1 MKRDARRAILDA
13 GAELVHRKGFNNTG
27 IKEILD
33 LAGVPKG
40 SFYFYFPSKEEFG
53 LALIDHYREVR
64 TPALAQVL
72 RDASVPP
79 LDRLRTFFEL
89 ARRRYEEWDYE
100 RGCPFG
106 NLAQEMC
113 DLSPAMCEKLR
124 GVLDGLSR
132 AMGDILNEAAA
143 RGELAPGVEPY
154 EAAAFI
160 MDAWEGAILR
170 MKAEKNA
177 QPLLRLEKMLFTRI
191 LAAPLPETAK
201 TAETAGAPTST
212 GA

>member
-33 LAGVPKG
+33 LAQVPKG

-72 RDASVPP
+72 RDADAPP
-79 LDRLRTFFEL
+79 LDRLRRFFEL
-89 ARRRYEEWDYE
+89 ARKRYQEWDFE

-113 DLSPAMCEKLR
+113 DLSPAMCGKLR
-124 GVLDGLSR
+124 EVLDGVSR
-132 AMGDILNEAAA
+132 AMGDVLNEAAA
-143 RGELAPGVEPY
+143 HGQLASGLEPY
-154 EAAAFI
+154 ETAAFV

-170 MKAEKNA
+170 MKAEKNVH
-177 QPLLRLEKMLFTRI
+177 PLLRLEKMVFTRI
-191 LAAPLPETAK
+191 LSGPQADP
-201 TAETAGAPTST
+201 TAGARNPRSD
-212 GA
+212 

>member
-33 LAGVPKG
+33 LAQVPKG

-72 RDASVPP
+72 RDAATPP
-79 LDRLRTFFEL
+79 LDRLRRFFEL
-89 ARRRYEEWDYE
+89 ARQRYQEWDYE

-113 DLSPAMCEKLR
+113 DLSPAMCGKLR
-124 GVLDGLSR
+124 EVLDGLSR
-132 AMGDILNEAAA
+132 GMGDVLSEAAA
-143 RGELAPGVEPY
+143 RGELASGLDPY
-154 EAAAFI
+154 ETASFV
-160 MDAWEGAILR
+160 MDSWEGAIMR
-170 MKAEKNA
+170 MKAEKNV
-177 QPLLRLEKMLFTRI
+177 QPLLRLEKMVFALLLTDTRNT
-191 LAAPLPETAK
+191 PPN
-201 TAETAGAPTST
+201 
-212 GA
+212 

>member
-33 LAGVPKG
+33 LAQVPKG

-72 RDASVPP
+72 RDPDVPP
-79 LDRLRTFFEL
+79 LDRLRRFFEL
-89 ARRRYEEWDYE
+89 ARQRYQEWGFE

-113 DLSPAMCEKLR
+113 DLSPAMCGKLR
-124 GVLDGLSR
+124 EVLGGLSR
-132 AMGDILNEAAA
+132 GMGDVLNEAAA
-143 RGELAPGVEPY
+143 RGELAPGLEPY
-154 EAAAFI
+154 ETAAFV
-160 MDAWEGAILR
+160 MDAWEGAVLR
-170 MKAEKNA
+170 MKAEKNV
-177 QPLLRLEKMLFTRI
+177 QPLLRLEHMVFARLLADTRN
-191 LAAPLPETAK
+191 AS
-201 TAETAGAPTST
+201 PT
-212 GA
+212 

>member
-1 MKRDARRAILDA
+1 MAEAAPAPFITAAYDGVAASE
-13 GAELVHRKGFNNTG
+13 AELARHATM
-27 IKEILD
+27 
-33 LAGVPKG
+33 
-40 SFYFYFPSKEEFG
+40 
-53 LALIDHYREVR
+53 IDHGAH
-64 TPALAQVL
+64 TALAVYVGFAFVVGFVL
-72 RDASVPP
+72 AWLIYRRGLGVGERIATALKP
-79 LDRLRTFFEL
+79 LHTLLEL

-154 EAAAFI
+154 EAAAFV

>member
-72 RDASVPP
+72 RDADVPP
-79 LDRLRTFFEL
+79 LDRLRRFFEL
-89 ARRRYEEWDYE
+89 ARQRYQQWDYE

-113 DLSPAMCEKLR
+113 DLSPAICEKLR
-124 GVLDGLSR
+124 EVLGGLSR
-132 AMGDILNEAAA
+132 AMGDVLDEAAA
-143 RGELAPGVEPY
+143 RGELAPDLEPY
-154 EAAAFI
+154 ETAAFV

-170 MKAEKNA
+170 MKAEKNV
-177 QPLLRLEKMLFTRI
+177 QPLLRLEKMVFTRI
-191 LAAPLPETAK
+191 LSGPQAAPAI
-201 TAETAGAPTST
+201 TAGNSQ
-212 GA
+212 GD

>member
-33 LAGVPKG
+33 LAQVPKG

-72 RDASVPP
+72 RDADAPP
-79 LDRLRTFFEL
+79 LDRLHRFFEL
-89 ARRRYEEWDYE
+89 ARKRYQEWDFE

-113 DLSPAMCEKLR
+113 DLSPAMCGKLR
-124 GVLDGLSR
+124 EVLDGVSR
-132 AMGDILNEAAA
+132 AMGDVLNEAAA
-143 RGELAPGVEPY
+143 HGQLASGLDPY
-154 EAAAFI
+154 ETAAFV

-170 MKAEKNA
+170 MKAEKNVH
-177 QPLLRLEKMLFTRI
+177 PLLRLEKMVFTRI
-191 LAAPLPETAK
+191 LSGPQADPTAD
-201 TAETAGAPTST
+201 ARNPRSD
-212 GA
+212 